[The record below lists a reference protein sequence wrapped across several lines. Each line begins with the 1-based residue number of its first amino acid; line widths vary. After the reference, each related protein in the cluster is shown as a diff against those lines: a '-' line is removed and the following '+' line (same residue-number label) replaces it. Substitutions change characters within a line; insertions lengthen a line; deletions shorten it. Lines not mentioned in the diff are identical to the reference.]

1 MDRKFAA
8 AAANWK
14 LEQKY
19 ETLGPRTLTKR
30 NKRARKESNRLPIKT
45 PNGSIVHVAPALESD
60 TDSDDDDPRD
70 KAREE
75 APAVEGAQE
84 EETAQP
90 ERPKIPERRRVVEAK
105 EELAK
110 IATAVQEDPEE
121 NVRLFNLYHH
131 STTVRGA
138 CCVGGV

>member
-1 MDRKFAA
+1 MD
-8 AAANWK
+8 WK

-45 PNGSIVHVAPALESD
+45 PTGSIVHVAPALEFD
-60 TDSDDDDPRD
+60 TDSGSDADAQDE
-70 KAREE
+70 ASEE
-75 APAVEGAQE
+75 APAAEGAQE
-84 EETAQP
+84 EEAAQP
-90 ERPKIPERRRVVEAK
+90 EQPKVPERRRVVEAK

-121 NVRLFNLYHH
+121 NVRPSRL
-131 STTVRGA
+131 TVRGA
-138 CCVGGV
+138 CELTAGGVCGGRFPC